1 LWWGQQDS
9 AHPVALDCLHVDP
22 TLPDRAEVAAGLLTA
37 ALRAFADAGAPKTPL
52 YNLTLPVGWR
62 DTPAAV
68 AAVEWRRRAA
78 VAAGLTHEVERL
90 RLQWTA
96 DVGLPASRGRLT
108 FAPASDE
115 EFLRLF
121 RRIAVGSLDD
131 ETRRNIA
138 VKGAEATA
146 RDEMDFYLGCPGRRE
161 WWRVAHTPDGQV
173 AGLALPSATPYA
185 RNVGYLGVVPEFRGH
200 GYVDDL
206 LTEITLIHAE
216 SGAELITATTDTGN
230 APMAAAFAR
239 AGYRTSEI
247 RMLYSAPV
255 A

>member
-1 LWWGQQDS
+1 MD
-9 AHPVALDCLHVDP
+9 D
-22 TLPDRAEVAAGLLTA
+22 
-37 ALRAFADAGAPKTPL
+37 
-52 YNLTLPVGWR
+52 
-62 DTPAAV
+62 
-68 AAVEWRRRAA
+68 RRRPPR
-78 VAAGLTHEVERL
+78 V
-90 RLQWTA
+90 Q
-96 DVGLPASRGRLT
+96 GRLT

-121 RRIAVGSLDD
+121 RRIAVGSLDE

-230 APMAAAFAR
+230 APWPRPSPAPATGLRRSACCIRRRWRRDAETEAPSPEGDRTVMKGGSGR
-239 AGYRTSEI
+239 A
-247 RMLYSAPV
+247 L
-255 A
+255 